1 MKLYYTVTSPYARKV
16 RIAAIERGIYQDIE
30 LIEANIGFEEGTLKT
45 KTSDITDHNPSGRVP
60 TLITKEEKAVFD
72 STVIV
77 HYLDSKGSH
86 PKIIPSEENNKIH
99 ALRINALV
107 DESIDAMRFLKFENM
122 RPKNV
127 RLPDWIN
134 ALNLKVNRSLILL
147 ENYIEYYD
155 GTNKDKIDIG
165 LISAGCLMHIVT
177 NNIDAPWNCSHPKL
191 DIWFEEFSKRN
202 SMELTK
208 PNS

>member
-16 RIAAIERGIYQDIE
+16 RIAAIEKGVYQDIE
-30 LIEANIGFEEGTLKT
+30 LIEAKIGFEEGTLKT

-60 TLITKEEKAVFD
+60 TLITKEEQAIFD
-72 STVIV
+72 STVII
-77 HYLDSKGSH
+77 HYLDSQSRY
-86 PKIIPSEENNKIH
+86 PNIIPPDESDKIH

-107 DESIDAMRFLKFENM
+107 DEAIDALRLLKFEGM
-122 RPKNV
+122 RPENI

-134 ALNLKVNRSLILL
+134 ALTLKVNRGLILL
-147 ENYIEYYD
+147 ENYIQYYD
-155 GTNKDKIDIG
+155 ENDKDKIDIG
-165 LISAGCLMHIVT
+165 LISAGCLMHIVR
-177 NNIDAPWNCSHPKL
+177 NNKEAAWNCPHPKL
-191 DIWFEEFSKRN
+191 DIWFDQFSKRN